1 MKLHLNKDDD
11 NAYVVRVVF
20 DTDNYKEV
28 MLLLTKSSEDAKTLM
43 DMIVDSYDDFYEVDK
58 EIREKYD
65 GVIDYVLEMLRT
77 TDIEF
82 IYCDVYDAILY

>member
-20 DTDNYKEV
+20 DTDNYQNV
-28 MLLLTKSSEDAKTLM
+28 MLLLTKSSDDAKTLM
-43 DMIVDSYDDFYEVDK
+43 DMIVDSYDDFYEMDTDIK
-58 EIREKYD
+58 DRYD
-65 GVIDYVLEMLRT
+65 GVIDYVMETLRT